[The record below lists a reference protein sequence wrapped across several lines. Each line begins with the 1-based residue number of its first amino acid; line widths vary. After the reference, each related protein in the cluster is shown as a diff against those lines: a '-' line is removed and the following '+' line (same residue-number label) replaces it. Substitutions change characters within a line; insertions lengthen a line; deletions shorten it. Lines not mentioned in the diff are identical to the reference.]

1 MSRIIAKQLIKK
13 IIVTV
18 SVKAVYLAQNIF
30 IIYHLK
36 KFQIKFIT
44 FMKFNLHFSYFPCYN
59 NLKDKNKL
67 RIG

>member
-18 SVKAVYLAQNIF
+18 SVKAVYLAQNI
-30 IIYHLK
+30 IYYISFE

-44 FMKFNLHFSYFPCYN
+44 FMNLTCIFVFSMLQI
-59 NLKDKNKL
+59 LKIRISL